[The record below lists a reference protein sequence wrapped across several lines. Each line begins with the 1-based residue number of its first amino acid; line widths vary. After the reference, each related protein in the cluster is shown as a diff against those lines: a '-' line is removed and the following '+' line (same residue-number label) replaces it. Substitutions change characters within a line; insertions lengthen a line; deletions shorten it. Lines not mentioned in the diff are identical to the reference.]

1 MSRVLRFGDSAVRV
15 SVRGESAERLAAF
28 ALSAVCGEGD
38 AEPHAEFV
46 FANEGESFFVS
57 QDGVSRTFEHGGDA
71 LEHLV
76 GECTRELVERA
87 TGGLA
92 LHAAAVARDGDV
104 TLIGGASGAGKTT
117 LTTWLLTRGFAY
129 LTDELVWVAEGS
141 ASARALGRPLS
152 IKSGSADV
160 VAKLLRDED
169 ARLAVSWSHGVLFD
183 PRAFGE
189 VAQFR
194 EAPITRFVF
203 PTFERGARFR
213 LERLSEGRAAHEVL
227 AITAN
232 ARNLPRHGLGE
243 AARLART
250 VPAYRLV
257 YGAFD
262 DLGPFET
269 LLASS
274 ETERP

>member
-15 SVRGESAERLAAF
+15 SARGERAEKLAAF
-28 ALSAVCGEGD
+28 ALSAVHGEGE

-46 FANEGESFFVS
+46 FAGEGEAFVVS
-57 QDGVSRTFEHGGDA
+57 QDGVSRTFECGGDA

-76 GECTRELVERA
+76 GECTRELVERTA
-87 TGGLA
+87 GGLV
-92 LHAAAVARDGDV
+92 LHAAAVAREGGV

-129 LTDELVWVAEGS
+129 LTDELVWVPEGS
-141 ASARALGRPLS
+141 ASGRALTRPLS
-152 IKSGSADV
+152 VKSGSANV
-160 VAKLLRDED
+160 VADLLRDTD
-169 ARLAVSWSHGVLFD
+169 ARLAVSWSHGVLYD

-189 VAQFR
+189 VAQGSG
-194 EAPITRFVF
+194 APITRLVF

-213 LERLSEGRAAHEVL
+213 LERLSGGRAAHEVL

-262 DLGPFET
+262 DLGPFEAR
-269 LLASS
+269 LASS
-274 ETERP
+274 EPERP